1 MHCAATNHKK
11 IQMILKGFNEM
22 VRTISLFLLILSA
35 ATFLMSCDRSDL
47 TGYRKTRTEIH
58 YKFEKEN
65 SGAIQP
71 KVGDVLFA
79 EMEVKFNDSLIFSNY
94 GNPQRILHVEE
105 PKFPGDLNEGLL
117 MMHRGDIANFALW
130 ADTLVNNGIE
140 MPLSY
145 KQGTGQRMHYRI
157 ALHEIV
163 SQKDLQNEQN
173 QMMAQ
178 LEYARQNEPKAIA
191 KYIEDKHI
199 AQDSCEN
206 GMYMIKQKE
215 GLGNLLETGESI
227 NFDFSIYS
235 LDEVLVNTN
244 DENKARENGIYNPEI
259 IYEKAQCIVG
269 NDDVLPALNYA
280 FLRMKHGDAVRLVVP
295 SKLAYGDFGWQG
307 IPPYAPLIFEI
318 SVE

>member
-1 MHCAATNHKK
+1 MRIKLLSLYSDMKDFRA
-11 IQMILKGFNEM
+11 
-22 VRTISLFLLILSA
+22 VLFLFCIIPL
-35 ATFLMSCDRSDL
+35 FLESCDRSDL
-47 TGYRKTRTEIH
+47 TGYRKTKTEVH

-65 SGAIQP
+65 PGAIQP
-71 KVGDVLFA
+71 VVGDVLFA
-79 EMEVKFNDSLIFSNY
+79 EMEVKFEDSVLFSNY
-94 GNPQRILHVEE
+94 GNPQRILLVEE
-105 PKFPGDLNEGLL
+105 PKFAGDLNEGLL
-117 MMHRGDIANFALW
+117 MMHRGDIANFVLW

-145 KQGTGQRMHYRI
+145 KQGIGQRMHYRI

-178 LEYARQNEPKAIA
+178 IEYARENEPKAIA
-191 KYIEDKHI
+191 KYIEDKHVT
-199 AQDSCEN
+199 QDSCEN
-206 GMYMIKQKE
+206 GMYILFKKQGDGK
-215 GLGNLLETGESI
+215 NLESGETI
-227 NFDFSIYS
+227 NFNFSIYS
-235 LDEVLVNTN
+235 LDEILVNTN

-280 FLRMKHGDAVRLVVP
+280 FMRMKHGDAVKLIVP

>member
-1 MHCAATNHKK
+1 MMLNS
-11 IQMILKGFNEM
+11 FN
-22 VRTISLFLLILSA
+22 RRGRGLSFALLILLSS
-35 ATFLMSCDRSDL
+35 FCFVSCDRSDI
-47 TGYRKTRTEIH
+47 TGYRKTKSEIH

-79 EMEVKFNDSLIFSNY
+79 EMEVKFDDSLVFSNY
-94 GNPQRILHVEE
+94 GNPQRILLVED

-130 ADTLVNNGIE
+130 ADTLVKNGIQ

-145 KQGTGQRMHYRI
+145 KEGTGQRMHYRI

-178 LEYARQNEPKAIA
+178 IEYARENEPKAIA
-191 KYIEDKHI
+191 KYIEDKHVT
-199 AQDSCEN
+199 QDSCEN
-206 GMYMIKQKE
+206 GMYMIFINE
-215 GLGNLLETGESI
+215 GSGNPLETGESV

-235 LDEVLVNTN
+235 LDGVLVNTN
-244 DENKARENGIYNPEI
+244 DENKARENGIYSPEI

-280 FLRMKHGDAVRLVVP
+280 FLKMKHGDVVKLVVP

-307 IPPYAPLIFEI
+307 IPPYTPLIFEI

>member
-1 MHCAATNHKK
+1 MTPNPTIHK
-11 IQMILKGFNEM
+11 IQMILKSFNEM
-22 VRTISLFLLILSA
+22 VRTITLLLLIFSSAVFLL
-35 ATFLMSCDRSDL
+35 SCDRSDL

-79 EMEVKFNDSLIFSNY
+79 EMEVKFGDSAIFSNF
-94 GNPQRILHVEE
+94 GNPQRILLVED

-117 MMHRGDIANFALW
+117 MMHRGDIVNFALW
-130 ADTLVNNGIE
+130 ADTLVKNGIE
-140 MPLSY
+140 MPMSY
-145 KQGTGQRMHYRI
+145 VEGTGQRMHYRI
-157 ALHEIV
+157 SLHEIV

-178 LEYARQNEPKAIA
+178 IEYARDNEPKAIA

-199 AQDSCEN
+199 VQDSCEN
-206 GMYMIKQKE
+206 GLYMIKEKE
-215 GLGNLLETGESI
+215 GSGKTLEIGECV

-235 LDEVLVNTN
+235 LDGVLVNTN

-280 FLRMKHGDAVRLVVP
+280 FLKIKHGDVVRLIVP

-307 IPPYAPLIFEI
+307 ISPYTPLIFEI